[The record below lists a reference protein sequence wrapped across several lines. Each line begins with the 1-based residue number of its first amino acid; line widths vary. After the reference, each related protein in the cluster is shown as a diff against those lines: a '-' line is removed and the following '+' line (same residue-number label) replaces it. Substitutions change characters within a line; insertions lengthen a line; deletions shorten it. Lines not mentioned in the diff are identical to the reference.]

1 MILIVLNIFL
11 KKIKLKSFFIF
22 LIVDEYELIARMS
35 AGQLSKFVVSCSV
48 CQREQKSQQKKSN
61 TSRSNNNNNSTSSKQ
76 QLDFTDQTASDD
88 ESEFSDE
95 NKETEDASMRSRSKH
110 SNINNRNN
118 SNDRNNGAN
127 QLRILAQD
135 TLMERM
141 AGLVQVCRKS
151 NRIDNQTITSSGG
164 GPGDGSS
171 MNSPS
176 STYFHSPTNTMASSS
191 GKSPGYWSNTNYK
204 DESTTV
210 KQYLPQ
216 YDGVCDSDS
225 GDELTAAVEAAAS
238 LWDPAVVEHA
248 KFNTV
253 SVNPM
258 SISPDNITNDPVHHH
273 PDKLSCETVYNNTFN
288 NTGDISL
295 GPVSNGSSSL
305 SYSSSQQCLQIDSSY
320 KTSNMMDP
328 IRNTCNHTVSPN
340 ETFVSQNQQLPLTVN
355 TSSLLKTESS
365 SSVQSSLFHESTVHD
380 NNPNQNNRRRYS
392 SSSSSSSRYYHQI
405 CSTPPPINA
414 QWLVDQESE
423 QIWTS
428 PVCLVKHLF
437 YFLNVNIV
445 SLSATT

>member
-1 MILIVLNIFL
+1 
-11 KKIKLKSFFIF
+11 
-22 LIVDEYELIARMS
+22 
-35 AGQLSKFVVSCSV
+35 
-48 CQREQKSQQKKSN
+48 
-61 TSRSNNNNNSTSSKQ
+61 
-76 QLDFTDQTASDD
+76 
-88 ESEFSDE
+88 
-95 NKETEDASMRSRSKH
+95 
-110 SNINNRNN
+110 
-118 SNDRNNGAN
+118 
-127 QLRILAQD
+127 
-135 TLMERM
+135 
-141 AGLVQVCRKS
+141 
-151 NRIDNQTITSSGG
+151 
-164 GPGDGSS
+164 
-171 MNSPS
+171 
-176 STYFHSPTNTMASSS
+176 
-191 GKSPGYWSNTNYK
+191 
-204 DESTTV
+204 
-210 KQYLPQ
+210 

-258 SISPDNITNDPVHHH
+258 SISPDNITNDPIHHH
-273 PDKLSCETVYNNTFN
+273 PDKLSCETVNNTA
-288 NTGDISL
+288 DISL
-295 GPVSNGSSSL
+295 DPVSNGSSSL

-340 ETFVSQNQQLPLTVN
+340 ETLILQNQQLPLTVN

-365 SSVQSSLFHESTVHD
+365 SSVQSSLFHEFTVHD

-428 PVCLVKHLF
+428 PVCLVNHLF
-437 YFLNVNIV
+437 YFLNVNIACQQQRRTSYIRTSV
-445 SLSATT
+445 RVAISH